1 MELNELFGRIVG
13 QHWKLIALYVLA
25 GVCAVLAL
33 QADKQPLYSGSARIV
48 LDAPDPESR
57 AEAVAIADTAKAIAT
72 SPSQVEAAMSQAGI
86 TGRDPT
92 ATAEHHVGVSGLGS
106 SGVIELSVS
115 DRDPKVAIALTN
127 ALAAQVIR
135 ARLTNSEGKVKQA
148 LSQLDVQIGDLNQR
162 IAMLEANIRSLDERL
177 AGSLSPQGAE
187 ELGVERDQA
196 TRTRASLLQQQAA
209 VETQRSNVLSG
220 DSLRPNP
227 TIISRASP
235 PAKAKPSALFPA
247 LVLGAFLSLILGI
260 GFAGLVEAFRPT
272 LVGPDVLAREFQAP
286 LLGVLPDEPGAD
298 GSLDEADHVAGR
310 LRLAADGADLRRVA
324 LVAAEEDMD
333 IRPFAERLQAAT
345 RYFNGHQ
352 GPSTSGDPAV
362 TTTPRLG
369 RKGDHLRGLQVQ
381 PFVPGAGPITNGSR
395 AGLVVVLPT
404 TVKKADLAATHHLL
418 ATAKLPL
425 LGIITYESDK
435 KSRMWVA
442 YERGRHLR
450 KVGHHSGDLA

>member
-1 MELNELFGRIVG
+1 MELNEVFRRIVG
-13 QHWKLIALYVLA
+13 QHWKLIALWFLA
-25 GVCAVLAL
+25 GVCAALAL

-72 SPSQVEAAMSQAGI
+72 SPAQVDAAMNHAGI
-86 TGRDPT
+86 TGRDPRV
-92 ATAEHHVGVSGLGS
+92 TAEHHVGVSGLGS
-106 SGVIELSVS
+106 SGVIEISVS
-115 DRDPKVAIALTN
+115 DRDPKMAIALTN

-148 LSQLDVQIGDLNQR
+148 LNELDLQISDLNQR

-177 AGSLSPQGAE
+177 AGPLSAE
-187 ELGVERDQA
+187 QAKKLRVERDQA
-196 TRTRASLLQQQAA
+196 TKTRASLLQQQAA
-209 VETQRSNVLSG
+209 VETQRSNVLTG

-235 PAKAKPSALFPA
+235 PAKAKPSALLPA
-247 LVLGAFLSLILGI
+247 LVLGGLLSLILGI

-272 LVGPDVLAREFQAP
+272 LVGPDVLAREFQVP

-324 LVAAEEDMD
+324 LVAAEEDVD
-333 IRPFAERLQAAT
+333 IQPFAERLQEAT
-345 RYFNGHQ
+345 RYFNGH

-362 TTTPRLG
+362 ATASRLG
-369 RKGDHLRGLQVQ
+369 RHGDHLRTLQVQ

-418 ATAKLPL
+418 ATGKLPL
-425 LGIITYESDK
+425 LGIIAYEADR
-435 KSRMWVA
+435 KSRVWVA
-442 YERGRHLR
+442 YERGRHPR
-450 KVGHHSGDLA
+450 RVGRSGGLV